1 MSQPAQ
7 PPAGTWHSAAEIL
20 AHPRFAAAR
29 TAYVE
34 AILDLYEGDAF
45 LNRLLVEASR
55 LVTFNTIVS
64 LSCAHDEADRA
75 TWPTMRRLKAELKA
89 FGLSS
94 ERRIEDLVAGLV
106 HFDLLELR
114 PSERDGRVRLLTPTA
129 RMLALD
135 RDWLAAN
142 YVPLHTMFPHP
153 GYRQPVERD
162 PVFQRAHRAVALG
175 FSARGA
181 EVMARNPAMMRYMS
195 RDAGSVILIK
205 LIHLTAAGG
214 AIEELSYTELG
225 ARFGV
230 SRTHVRTLLQDAER
244 NGDLVLSGRGG
255 RQVALTPSILRAF
268 DNFLA
273 DAMSGHDLIYRLTL
287 ERMASAV
294 R

>member
-1 MSQPAQ
+1 MSHPAQ
-7 PPAGTWHSAAEIL
+7 PPAGTHHSSAGIL

-45 LNRLLVEASR
+45 LNRLLVEAGR

-64 LSCAHDEADRA
+64 LSCAHDAADRA

-114 PSERDGRVRLLTPTA
+114 PSDRDGRLRLLTPTA

-142 YVPLHTMFPHP
+142 YVPLHVMFPDP
-153 GYRQPVERD
+153 GYAQPVERD
-162 PVFQRAHRAVALG
+162 PAFQRAHRAVALG

-181 EVMARNPAMMRYMS
+181 QLMAGNPAMMRYMS
-195 RDAGSVILIK
+195 RDAGAVILIK
-205 LIHLTAAGG
+205 LIHLTAAGD
-214 AIEELSYTELG
+214 AVEELSYTELG

-230 SRTHVRTLLQDAER
+230 SRTHVRLVLEDAER

-255 RQVALTPSILRAF
+255 RRVELKPSILQAF

-273 DAMSGHDLIYRLTL
+273 DAMSGHDLLYRLTL
-287 ERMASAV
+287 DRMG
-294 R
+294 